1 MTLTGALRFGRYAF
15 PPNRF
20 GYCGS
25 DDHAAL
31 LEYVSARQLDN
42 GLVELSRHFDGAY
55 PYLVLIAHANGIADP
70 FDDRVVEAYWI
81 GNDLL
86 DRAAGTGLHELLG
99 ERFQRKMP
107 AGEFGWLSTKVDQG
121 ARPHHN
127 FHVFEIYVR
136 AGLMR
141 NNKADIML
149 ETMDSCRISW
159 ATVTGIAGDHLVVER
174 AALVLDEGRLAL
186 GRGRATEVTRQ
197 IDGYGFVPGIKV
209 GDRVSVHWQ
218 WACEVLTDGALARL
232 RAATNRCLTLANQT
246 M

>member
-20 GYCGS
+20 GYCGPS
-25 DDHAAL
+25 DHGAL
-31 LEYVSARQLDN
+31 LEYVAARRTDN
-42 GLVELSRHFDGAY
+42 GLLELSRRFEGAY

-81 GNDLL
+81 GNDWL
-86 DRAAGTGLHELLG
+86 DRAGGSGLHELLG
-99 ERFQRKMP
+99 DRFKPRMP
-107 AGEFGWLSTKVDQG
+107 AGEFGWLSTKVDNG

-141 NNKADIML
+141 NDKADIVL

-159 ATVTGIAGDHLVVER
+159 ATVSAVAGDELVVER
-174 AALVLDEGRLAL
+174 PALVLDGGKFGLSEPRTT
-186 GRGRATEVTRQ
+186 RVTRQ
-197 IDGYGFVPGIKV
+197 VDGRGFVDGIRP

-218 WACEVLTDGALARL
+218 WACEALSDRAFARL
-232 RAATNRCLTLANQT
+232 RAATRRCITMANET
-246 M
+246 T